1 MPSSTDDDDD
11 VDNDDAQKLLCLLK
25 REHCGSGEEES
36 GDHLSESNLKFDT
49 LHLNN
54 NGSDPANKCYLTTTF
69 QLRIF

>member
-49 LHLNN
+49 LH
-54 NGSDPANKCYLTTTF
+54 
-69 QLRIF
+69 